1 MLNIIYW
8 LYIGYLVIA
17 GITFVHLCK
26 NGEVEVRRKDGREI
40 TQKEKNRVKFAYLTL
55 LSLIWFISVPIVIKE
70 RDGEDD

>member
-26 NGEVEVRRKDGREI
+26 NGEVEVSRKDGREI
-40 TQKEKNRVKFAYLTL
+40 TQKEENGVKFAYLML
-55 LSLIWFISVPIVIKE
+55 LSLIWFIMLPAII
-70 RDGEDD
+70 RGENNDE

>member
-26 NGEVEVRRKDGREI
+26 NGVVEVRRKDGREI

-55 LSLIWFISVPIVIKE
+55 LSLIWFISVPIVIKG